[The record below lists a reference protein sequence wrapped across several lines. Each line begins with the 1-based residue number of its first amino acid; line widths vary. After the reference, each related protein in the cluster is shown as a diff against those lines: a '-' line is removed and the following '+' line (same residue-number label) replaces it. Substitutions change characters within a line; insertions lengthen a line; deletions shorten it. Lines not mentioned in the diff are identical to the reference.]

1 MILPKPTDKPLDIA
15 TLNLADRKVCESLL
29 ARQLTKTELSSIFHK
44 IKLMLKQE
52 TDS

>member
-1 MILPKPTDKPLDIA
+1 MILPKPTNNPLDIV
-15 TLNLADRKVCESLL
+15 TLNLAVRKVCESLL
-29 ARQLTKTELSSIFHK
+29 ARQLTKIELTSIFHK